1 MKELQGLGLRFK
13 KNVTTLLGT
22 PDIVF
27 PSHRVAVFCDGDF
40 WHGRYWTTRR
50 RRLSSGTN
58 ADYWIKKIE
67 ANRRRDSMVSRRLKL
82 GGWRVV
88 RVWESEIH
96 QKLPILAEMIRLTV
110 LHRSQMPRK
119 AGR

>member
-1 MKELQGLGLRFK
+1 
-13 KNVTTLLGT
+13 
-22 PDIVF
+22 
-27 PSHRVAVFCDGDF
+27 
-40 WHGRYWTTRR
+40 
-50 RRLSSGTN
+50 
-58 ADYWIKKIE
+58 
-67 ANRRRDSMVSRRLKL
+67 MVSRRLKL